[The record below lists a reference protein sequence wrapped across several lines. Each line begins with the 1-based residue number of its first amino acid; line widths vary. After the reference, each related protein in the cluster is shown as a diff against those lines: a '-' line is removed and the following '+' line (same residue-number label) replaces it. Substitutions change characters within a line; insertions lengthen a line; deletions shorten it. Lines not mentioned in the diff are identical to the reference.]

1 MKILVIGDSHG
12 NIANLK
18 HVMGF
23 AKHIKCGAV
32 IHTGD
37 WNNLKSLETVFNY
50 NIPIYTVKGN
60 ADIDP
65 KLIRKL
71 KIRSEKFSEDFLK
84 FKLDRIK
91 IGIVHRFTKDQQ
103 LRSSFAIKANGCSV
117 VFTGHWHSQKEWE
130 QDGVKII
137 RPGALE
143 NGINFAVFDTKTK
156 MVELVN
162 ENVYKSEI
170 LSTKYETNSNDRN
183 TKL

>member
-23 AKHIKCGAV
+23 AKSINAGAV

-37 WNNLKSLETVFNY
+37 WNNLKSLETVFNF
-50 NIPIYTVKGN
+50 NIPIYTVQGN

-65 KLIRKL
+65 KLIKKL

-84 FKLDRIK
+84 FKIGGVK
-91 IGIVHRFTKDQQ
+91 IGVVHRFAKDQQ
-103 LRSSFAIKANGCSV
+103 LMAKDCAV
-117 VFTGHWHSQKEWE
+117 LFTGHYHSQKEWE
-130 QDGVKII
+130 IDGVKII

-143 NGINFAVFDTKTK
+143 NGINFAVYDTKTK
-156 MVELVN
+156 MIEFVN
-162 ENVYKSEI
+162 HDKI
-170 LSTKYETNSNDRN
+170 
-183 TKL
+183 